1 MVVIVFGKMKSSLSI
16 SVVVPAYNEEQ
27 NIEATVGEILV
38 ALNGRFLNYEL
49 LLIDDGS
56 KDKTGQIVDAL
67 ASKNNNI
74 RVIHNNGNKGFG
86 YSYQIGVKSATCDY
100 IAFFPSDNCIPSS
113 SMGKVFDKTG
123 QADIILNYT
132 SNLEVRPPIRQFLSK
147 LYTGIINTA
156 FKTHFTNINGT
167 TIHKREIIQSVNIS
181 THGFAFMAE
190 IMIKLIL
197 QGYSYTELGT
207 PIRERQY
214 GDVKAF
220 KIKNIA
226 SVFRTIAALYWE
238 IKIKNRRQYNKKPVR
253 IF

>member
-1 MVVIVFGKMKSSLSI
+1 MVVIVFGKMNSSPSI
-16 SVVVPAYNEEQ
+16 SVVVPAYNEEK
-27 NIEATVGEILV
+27 NIESTVGEILAAV
-38 ALNGRFLNYEL
+38 NGRFDKYEL
-49 LLIDDGS
+49 LLVDDGS
-56 KDKTGQIVDAL
+56 GDKTGQIADAL

-74 RVIHNNGNKGFG
+74 RVIHNNENKGFG

-100 IAFFPSDNCIPSS
+100 IAFFPSDNCVPSS

-156 FKTHFTNINGT
+156 FKTHFTNINGP
-167 TIHKREIIQSVNIS
+167 TIHKKEIIQNLNMS

-190 IMIKLIL
+190 IMIKLTL
-197 QGYSYTELGT
+197 SGYSYQEVGT

-214 GDVKAF
+214 GEVKAF
-220 KIKNIA
+220 KIKNIV
-226 SVFRTIAALYWE
+226 SVFKTIGLLYYE
-238 IKIKNRRQYNKKPVR
+238 IKIKNRRQYNKKPVSVS
-253 IF
+253 